1 MQICLYLCELS
12 HIMNVYIA
20 LLNKYRVIILAIV
33 LFSYTCAFLHLQNF
47 DPSHPTFLNASC
59 IQGLP
64 QCASSRHLFI
74 TILHILLFFSGL
86 YVLLH
91 ISWKALCMSIEIYM
105 EDYMYIPILYNPIR
119 IGLRR
124 GILHSKCH

>member
-1 MQICLYLCELS
+1 
-12 HIMNVYIA
+12 MNIFMSQLHKYQRIIITVI
-20 LLNKYRVIILAIV
+20 LLA
-33 LFSYTCAFLHLQNF
+33 FACAFLHLQNF
-47 DPSHPTFLNASC
+47 DPTHPTLVNSSC

-64 QCASSRHLFI
+64 QCASYRDSFI
-74 TILHILLFFSGL
+74 SIVNLLLFFSGL

-91 ISWKALCMSIEIYM
+91 ISRKALCLSIEIYM
-105 EDYMYIPILYNPIR
+105 EDYMYIPILYDSIR